1 VSEQT
6 GEGYGDF
13 HPEAAAYGPYNDA
26 MAAWRNQVKAMQAE
40 GALPAEQ
47 QAAPEAQ
54 SDAEPTQPV
63 EGTQEPSTSSP
74 EAQEGAEGSQDD
86 NVVQRTTEE
95 ALDLNEDG
103 TAKEGEPES
112 AEQTMAQRDQVDV
125 PDAQDG
131 DEPKEVYDPSA
142 HTAPDVL
149 EYLKGVGEDE
159 AKRVLESEEAGKNRK
174 GITSLKDDVLAK
186 ARSND
191 ETGSGSTSA

>member
-1 VSEQT
+1 MSEQT
-6 GEGYGDF
+6 GEGFGDF

-40 GALPAEQ
+40 GTFPAEQTQ

-54 SDAEPTQPV
+54 SDAEPTQPP
-63 EGTQEPSTSSP
+63 EGTQESSPASP
-74 EAQEGAEGSQDD
+74 EAQEGAEGAQEGT
-86 NVVQRTTEE
+86 TTES
-95 ALDLNEDG
+95 
-103 TAKEGEPES
+103 EPES
-112 AEQTMAQRDQVDV
+112 AEQTMAQRDEADQDE
-125 PDAQDG
+125 PDAQADD

-142 HTAPDVL
+142 HTAPEVL